1 MITCHRR
8 LIFTGRLRFLPAA
21 HFLRALDDKVGFLC
35 RQQVAKL
42 TSSVAENVEAPSSEV
57 TRGYSLVPLKLDI
70 DVEPIRRSGK
80 PHPMPARMGYR
91 LPIPESIAG
100 QVPDRLPPE

>member
-21 HFLRALDDKVGFLC
+21 HFLRGLDDKVGFLC

-57 TRGYSLVPLKLDI
+57 TRGF
-70 DVEPIRRSGK
+70 G
-80 PHPMPARMGYR
+80 
-91 LPIPESIAG
+91 IALFTK
-100 QVPDRLPPE
+100 V